1 MLELLIF
8 TILTIAFFIG
18 RYFFTTP
25 SFVRIMW
32 GTYILL
38 VLTNAM
44 VFNYTL
50 LSKNC
55 EGNVNFGTVFLNTA
69 LPWLLIF
76 GSIQA
81 ALVTFPAWKMP
92 FSNTFGYLAT
102 KVGGIDNILF
112 KLLKSPT
119 PSSGT
124 IQKTLNNIYSNPAL
138 FINEI
143 TPGNFSDFAKRSS
156 FLFVQGAT
164 SKPEWMQF
172 YNLIRVKDLIA
183 GFLWSLLSG
192 MLVSTVSYNNLVNTN
207 CTNSVAEM
215 KKRHDDYER
224 KVKAD
229 LEEEKNA
236 PPKRVYYIRD

>member
-8 TILTIAFFIG
+8 TILTIVFFIG

-50 LSKNC
+50 LSKSC
-55 EGNVNFGTVFLNTA
+55 EGNVNFVPSFKYCPPLASYFWIN
-69 LPWLLIF
+69 P
-76 GSIQA
+76 GSLGRLSCMENA
-81 ALVTFPAWKMP
+81 

-102 KVGGIDNILF
+102 KVGGIDNVLF

-124 IQKTLNNIYSNPAL
+124 LQKTLNNIYSNPAL

-143 TPGNFSDFAKRSS
+143 TPENFTTSLNDPRSY
-156 FLFVQGAT
+156 L
-164 SKPEWMQF
+164 
-172 YNLIRVKDLIA
+172 VKVPL
-183 GFLWSLLSG
+183 LNLSG
-192 MLVSTVSYNNLVNTN
+192 
-207 CTNSVAEM
+207 
-215 KKRHDDYER
+215 
-224 KVKAD
+224 
-229 LEEEKNA
+229 
-236 PPKRVYYIRD
+236 